1 MFQYIPRNLKTLCI
15 LTFINTGIAILG
27 GVINLISGPPDELS
41 IKKEAIEMR
50 MLITQLRGLGSPNET
65 IELVEKFQL
74 ITNAVY
80 DNFFF
85 YTSISALIVILGF
98 ISALL
103 MIKQNIYGFHLY
115 IIYSLLSSSSLY
127 LIVSPDQLPS
137 AVIIV
142 NLLISGLFI
151 YLYSRSLSWLK
162 GDSNETL
169 KDNEY

>member
-1 MFQYIPRNLKTLCI
+1 MFQNIPRRLKILCI

-27 GVINLISGPPDELS
+27 GVFNLVSGPPNKLE
-41 IKKEAIEMR
+41 IKKENIEMQK
-50 MLITQLRGLGSPNET
+50 LITQLKGLGSSKET

-74 ITNAVY
+74 ITNAIY

-85 YTSISALIVILGF
+85 YTTISALIVLLGF
-98 ISALL
+98 FSAFL
-103 MIKQNIYGFHLY
+103 MLKKNIYGFHIY
-115 IIYSLLSSSSLY
+115 IIYSLLSSASLY

-142 NLLISGLFI
+142 NLMISGLFI

-169 KDNEY
+169 IDDEY